1 MPDQAPVAKPAE
13 QPKLVGLTKRQQ
25 IEKTSK
31 TIFIWVAIAGTVV
44 ALSIVLMQ
52 FLVRQ
57 ALFNQKIIN
66 QKQETSK
73 RLDTNLTNADGLKRN
88 VDALLANTSLSL
100 LRVRE
105 QDSVLQVI
113 PDALPSSGDP
123 VSFSNSLYN
132 KILQRSGAS
141 ITAVSVGDQSGA
153 VVADPALAESAAAP
167 ATAASATKPTPI
179 PLPFSFT
186 ATGNIQQIERTLS
199 DMNSVIRPIVLNNM
213 TVTASEGGVLSVLVS
228 GETYYLPS
236 VKVELGKTT
245 IKP

>member
-1 MPDQAPVAKPAE
+1 MPESAPAPVPKEVE

-25 IEKTSK
+25 LEKTSK
-31 TIFIWVAIAGTVV
+31 TIFIWVAVAGVVV

-57 ALFNQKIIN
+57 ALFNHKVIS

-73 RLDTNLTNADGLKRN
+73 RLDANLANADGLKRN
-88 VDALLANTSLSL
+88 VDALLADVSLSR

-113 PDALPSSGDP
+113 PDSLPTSGDP

-132 KILQRSGAS
+132 KVLQRSGAS
-141 ITAVSVGDQSGA
+141 ISEVSVGVTS
-153 VVADPALAESAAAP
+153 ADAAAGV
-167 ATAASATKPTPI
+167 TTTPTEAVAVTGRPV
-179 PLPFSFT
+179 PVSLPFSFT
-186 ATGNIQQIERTLS
+186 ISGSQDQVSRTLI
-199 DMNSVIRPIVLNNM
+199 DLDKTIRPIA
-213 TVTASEGGVLSVLVS
+213 VTQMKVAAGEGGVLTVSVV
-228 GETYYLPS
+228 GETYYLPRTT
-236 VKVELGKTT
+236 VKPGEVT